1 MDATGKS
8 FSELSCSISA
18 KTKPIESLLFPWSY
32 CSALHLPAFLHPK
45 PAGSPCPTPEQFSSL
60 HNILALSFQMQR
72 VVKLY
77 EGSSIAFY
85 PSPNGTLFPMKR
97 CGAGP
102 DLQPPLQKPALISH
116 SRWGIYCL
124 GRILAVWGLCLP
136 ILGSRRS
143 KEIVSHLHWLVKAA

>member
-1 MDATGKS
+1 VDATGKS

-102 DLQPPLQKPALISH
+102 ALQPLLHP
-116 SRWGIYCL
+116 RWGIYCL

-143 KEIVSHLHWLVKAA
+143 KKIVSHPHWLVKAA

>member
-18 KTKPIESLLFPWSY
+18 KTKPIEPLLFPWSY

-45 PAGSPCPTPEQFSSL
+45 PAGSPCPTPEQVSSL
-60 HNILALSFQMQR
+60 HNILALSLQMQR
-72 VVKLY
+72 VVQLY
-77 EGSSIAFY
+77 EGSSITFY
-85 PSPNGTLFPMKR
+85 LSPKGTLFPMKR

-102 DLQPPLQKPALISH
+102 DLQPLLHP
-116 SRWGIYCL
+116 RWGIYCL

-143 KEIVSHLHWLVKAA
+143 KKIVSHPHWLVKAA

>member
-45 PAGSPCPTPEQFSSL
+45 PAGSPCPTPEQVSSL
-60 HNILALSFQMQR
+60 HNILALSLQMQR
-72 VVKLY
+72 VVQLY
-77 EGSSIAFY
+77 EGSSITFY
-85 PSPNGTLFPMKR
+85 LSPKGTLFPMKR

-102 DLQPPLQKPALISH
+102 DLQPLLHP
-116 SRWGIYCL
+116 RWGIYCL

-143 KEIVSHLHWLVKAA
+143 KKIVSHPHWLVKAA

>member
-18 KTKPIESLLFPWSY
+18 KTKPIEPLLFPWSY
-32 CSALHLPAFLHPK
+32 CSALHLPTYLHPK
-45 PAGSPCPTPEQFSSL
+45 PAGSPCPTPEQVSSL
-60 HNILALSFQMQR
+60 HNILALSLQMQR
-72 VVKLY
+72 VVQLY
-77 EGSSIAFY
+77 EGSSITFY
-85 PSPNGTLFPMKR
+85 LSPKGTLFPMKR

-102 DLQPPLQKPALISH
+102 DLQPLLHP
-116 SRWGIYCL
+116 RWGIYCL

-143 KEIVSHLHWLVKAA
+143 KKIVSHPHWLVKAA

>member
-1 MDATGKS
+1 VDATGKS

-85 PSPNGTLFPMKR
+85 PSPNGTIFHMKR

-102 DLQPPLQKPALISH
+102 DLQPLLHP
-116 SRWGIYCL
+116 RWGIYCL
-124 GRILAVWGLCLP
+124 GRILAGWGLCLP
-136 ILGSRRS
+136 ILASRRS
-143 KEIVSHLHWLVKAA
+143 KKIVSHPHWLVKAA

>member
-18 KTKPIESLLFPWSY
+18 KTKPIEPLLFPWSY
-32 CSALHLPAFLHPK
+32 CSALHLPTFLHPK
-45 PAGSPCPTPEQFSSL
+45 PAGSPCPTPEQVSSL

-72 VVKLY
+72 VVQLY
-77 EGSSIAFY
+77 EGFSITFY
-85 PSPNGTLFPMKR
+85 PSPKGTLFPMKR

-102 DLQPPLQKPALISH
+102 DLQPSLQKPALISH
-116 SRWGIYCL
+116 PKWGIYCL

-143 KEIVSHLHWLVKAA
+143 KKIVSHLHWLVKAA